1 MQFDHVNPKY
11 QEILSGAEEF
21 LNLDSCEV
29 IDKFNRL
36 WIRTS
41 FKNFDLEARFSVEFN
56 TVDFRLYF
64 PGDPELAFNQNYK
77 VWSTENMLQITEYYY
92 HRASRCRYMHEF
104 IDELLIDV
112 RKEFQDEF
120 YAERYKKPKKKK

>member
-1 MQFDHVNPKY
+1 MQYAHVDSKY
-11 QEILSGAEEF
+11 KEILSGVNEF
-21 LNLDSCEV
+21 LDLDNCEV

-41 FKNFDLEARFSVEFN
+41 FRNFDLEARFSVEFN

-64 PGDPELAFNQNYK
+64 PGDPDLAFNQNYK
-77 VWSTENMLQITEYYY
+77 VWSVENMLQITEYYY
-92 HRASRCRYMHEF
+92 YRARRCVYMHDF

-120 YAERYKKPKKKK
+120 YSNRYEKKKKKE

>member
-1 MQFDHVNPKY
+1 MQFDHISPKY
-11 QEILSGAEEF
+11 KEILSGVNEF
-21 LNLDSCEV
+21 LDLDTCEV
-29 IDKFNRL
+29 VDKFNRL

-64 PGDPELAFNQNYK
+64 PGDPDLAFNQNYK
-77 VWSTENMLQITEYYY
+77 VWSIENMLQIAEYYY
-92 HRASRCRYMHEF
+92 YRAHRCIYMHDF

-120 YAERYKKPKKKK
+120 YSNRYEKKKKKE